1 MSSPLPSNPVT
12 VGPLLQHLT
21 TWSEVASWE
30 LRSMSHAT
38 LWIPVLLDSGVL
50 CEVRE
55 RWQHP

>member
-30 LRSMSHAT
+30 LRSMPEHAT
-38 LWIPVLLDSGVL
+38 YGFRQW
-50 CEVRE
+50 RAYA
-55 RWQHP
+55 R